1 LLRVVYQAGSTS
13 VPARYTGAARI
24 ILRHLWESQRASIG
38 AGKRT
43 RSGMVDDSM
52 QLVAGYA
59 IPRAAADLIGPR
71 GPLVA

>member
-1 LLRVVYQAGSTS
+1 VAGAES
-13 VPARYTGAARI
+13 VSRRLAGAARI

-43 RSGMVDDSM
+43 RAGLVDDSM

-71 GPLVA
+71 APMVG